1 MNAARKD
8 VEVIGLVGLA
18 HSTSHFFHLIL
29 APLFPWLKAEFALSY
44 AELGLLMT
52 VFFLVST
59 MVQASAGFWVDHRGA
74 RPVLFTG
81 IALLALSAF
90 VLALAPN
97 YWLLILGAAIAGMGN
112 GVFHPSDYTLL
123 NQLVTPKNLGHA
135 YSVHGI
141 TGYLGWAFAPIFLL
155 GITTLF
161 DWKVALFSASALAL
175 CVLLLL
181 WMRKDTLLDQP
192 KQSPAPSQEND
203 LKVKQATFA
212 FMKLPT
218 IWMCWGFFFLTALA
232 LAGIQSF
239 SPSALQAIYE
249 VPLSVTTQA
258 YTCFMLASAGGMIL
272 GGFAASRV
280 HQPDLVITFSFLL
293 SAFMAVI
300 VGLGVFPSF
309 MVPVLFAL
317 MGLGAGVA
325 GPSRDI
331 MIRSATP
338 KGSTGRVYGMVYS
351 GLDSGMALGPFMF
364 GLLMDAQLPPI
375 IFFAIAAFQVGAI
388 FTAVQLSGKT
398 RTQTAQFQ

>member
-1 MNAARKD
+1 
-8 VEVIGLVGLA
+8 
-18 HSTSHFFHLIL
+18 
-29 APLFPWLKAEFALSY
+29 
-44 AELGLLMT
+44 
-52 VFFLVST
+52 
-59 MVQASAGFWVDHRGA
+59 VDHRGA
-74 RPVLFTG
+74 RPVIFTG

-325 GPSRDI
+325 GPSRDL